1 MVQNDCLRAML
12 AVKQAGSISTAAK
25 IVGKSPSQVSAWL
38 SSLEIDM
45 GLTLINREGYRAN
58 LTPEG
63 EVIARY
69 AKDVLSELENI
80 DSKMTIPALAD
91 PAQLNIALLDA
102 LPVAP
107 FRDVMWQLQQYKP
120 DLGIQ
125 IEHLHTGDILQGIEL
140 GEVDF
145 GVIFFHGNVYSGIT
159 EHIMGYTEIVTVVA
173 ADHELAKNPHEF
185 STDDR
190 LGHLQLLPASYL
202 GFGIDKV
209 SKYSENYWLLDSF
222 EMLLSLLEKG
232 VGWAELPRHWVEP
245 LLRAGKLIQLKPKGV
260 SPLWWPLQLVWRKHR
275 PLDSTALWLIEKLTS
290 PKPGLSVAG
299 LPFCD

>member
-1 MVQNDCLRAML
+1 MMQSDCLKALL

-63 EVIARY
+63 EVVARH

-80 DSKMTIPALAD
+80 DSKMATPALLD

-107 FRDVMWQLQQYKP
+107 FRDALWQLQQYKP
-120 DLGIQ
+120 ELGIQ
-125 IEHLHTGDILQGIEL
+125 IEHLHTSDILQGIEQ

-145 GVIFFHGNVYSGIT
+145 GVIFFHGNVYPGMT

-173 ADHELAKNPHEF
+173 AEHTLAEKPHEF

-245 LLRAGKLIQLKPKGV
+245 LLRTGKLVQLKPKGV
-260 SPLWWPLQLVWRKHR
+260 SSLWWPLQLVWQKHR
-275 PLDSTALWLIEKLTS
+275 PLDSTALWFIEKLTS

-299 LPFCD
+299 LPFYD